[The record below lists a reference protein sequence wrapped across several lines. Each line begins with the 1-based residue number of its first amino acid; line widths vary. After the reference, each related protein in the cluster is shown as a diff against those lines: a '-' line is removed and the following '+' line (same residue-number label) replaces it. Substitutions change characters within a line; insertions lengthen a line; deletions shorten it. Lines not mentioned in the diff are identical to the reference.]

1 MATASNRFE
10 LEATPASK
18 GLALGRARVV
28 YPLHFEVEA
37 EPIAPRDVSAEI
49 ARFEAALA
57 TVRGELKTM
66 RAKLEG
72 PLRRDLEEFIDAHA
86 LMLDDPEFTEGV
98 PQRIQ
103 RDLLRATA
111 ALQAQRDRLATAF
124 DSIEDPYLRG
134 RREDLDQV
142 VGRVFAALMRA
153 DAPAPKRGA
162 QTAGE
167 VLICESLAPTELD
180 HWHEHGVLGVVLAGG
195 SSFSHA
201 AILAR
206 SLRLPLVV
214 GADDALA
221 RVHDG
226 DLVIVDGDNGRGI
239 VRPDALDL
247 SRLRAYQRGAA
258 RVQRERARLKT
269 ARTVTKDG
277 VPIALFVNAEQPAEL
292 AQARRVGCA
301 GVGLF
306 RTEFLY
312 LKRNELP
319 TEEEQFKTYRE
330 AVIAMAG
337 RPVTLRTLDLGADK
351 AAHLLDVAEEPNPA
365 LGLRGLRLSLARRAV
380 FTTQLRAML
389 RASAYGPVRVLLP
402 MVASVDETRV
412 ARALLSACRE
422 SLVDAGVP
430 VAESVELGAMIE
442 VPSAAL
448 ISAELARELD
458 FLAIGSNDLVQYTVA
473 ADRNNAAVSSVYDP
487 LSPAVLRLLA
497 LVVENADRAKKP
509 LSLCGELAGDPA
521 FLPLL
526 IALGLTELS
535 MRPDALLDV
544 RERVLG
550 VSRKALRAKRAKLV
564 EATDRAEVEAVLASL

>member
-1 MATASNRFE
+1 MAAPTNRIELDATA
-10 LEATPASK
+10 ASK

-28 YPLHFEVEA
+28 YPLHFEVEP
-37 EPIAPRDVSAEI
+37 EPIAPREVPGEI
-49 ARFEAALA
+49 ARFEAAIEA
-57 TVRGELKTM
+57 VRAELGAM

-86 LMLDDPEFTEGV
+86 LMLEDPEITVAV
-98 PQRIQ
+98 PERIR
-103 RDLLRATA
+103 RDLVRASA
-111 ALQAQRDRLATAF
+111 ALQAQRDRLAAAF

-134 RREDLDQV
+134 RREDVDQV

-153 DAPAPKRGA
+153 DAPPPKRGEL
-162 QTAGE
+162 AGE
-167 VLICESLAPTELD
+167 VLVCESLAPAELD
-180 HWHEHGVLGVVLAGG
+180 HWHEQGLLGVVLAGG
-195 SSFSHA
+195 SAFSHA

-206 SLRLPLVV
+206 SLRMPLVV
-214 GADDALA
+214 GAQDALA
-221 RVHDG
+221 RIHDG
-226 DLVIVDGDNGRGI
+226 DVVLVDGDHGRVV

-247 SRLRAYQRGAA
+247 SRLREYQRSAA
-258 RVQRERARLKT
+258 RGKRERARLKS
-269 ARTVTKDG
+269 APTVTKDG
-277 VPIALFVNAEQPAEL
+277 VEIALYVNAEQPAEL

-312 LKRNELP
+312 LKRGELP
-319 TEEEQFKTYRE
+319 TEEEQFRTYRE

-412 ARALLSACRE
+412 ARAVLSSVRE

-430 VAESVELGAMIE
+430 VAESVDLGAMIE

-458 FLAIGSNDLVQYTVA
+458 FLAIGSNDLVQYTMA

-487 LSPAVLRLLA
+487 IHPAVLRLLA
-497 LVVENADRAKKP
+497 LVIENAERARTP

-521 FLPLL
+521 FVPLL
-526 IALGLTELS
+526 LALGLTEFS

-544 RERVLG
+544 RERVLA
-550 VSRKALRAKRAKLV
+550 VSRKALRAKRAKLL
-564 EATDRAEVEAVLASL
+564 EATDRAEVEAVIASL